1 MEFNNQEELMQ
12 AAADVYSTVETIYKG
27 SEINADTLYSTAKN
41 HFDFTDAQLNQLS
54 DYFQKEEQEF
64 WGLEDDSLEEV
75 KTKYDFIVALSNK
88 TIKDLIEDEAYDA
101 YIYEVIDKEN
111 GGIKFGPNIN
121 LALRFNEK
129 YDANE
134 IAGIVK
140 EKGDWGSVVV
150 LAVKQKS
157 LEEAKLEENEPN
169 KITYKELKEI
179 FTNINKNKEPD
190 KYGVIVFTEDSFT
203 KPYSLESRS
212 YKVSSDNKV
221 FKPDALGYS
230 LYGSA
235 LDGSDDGVR
244 LESYMKEEQGGS
256 NGWKVDYCYILDN
269 EKEVE

>member
-12 AAADVYSTVETIYKG
+12 AAADIYSMAETIYKG

-64 WGLEDDSLEEV
+64 WGLEDDSLKEAKELPKLKQTPRTDGGKNYKKIDLYV
-75 KTKYDFIVALSNK
+75 DGEYWCSTNASK
-88 TIKDLIEDEAYDA
+88 TIKDAIEKAK
-101 YIYEVIDKEN
+101 KEYPELKDRE
-111 GGIKFGPNIN
+111 IK
-121 LALRFNEK
+121 
-129 YDANE
+129 
-134 IAGIVK
+134 
-140 EKGDWGSVVV
+140 GSFAESKKV
-150 LAVKQKS
+150 
-157 LEEAKLEENEPN
+157 ENRPN

-235 LDGSDDGVR
+235 LDGSDDEVR
-244 LESYMKEEQGGS
+244 LESYMKEEHGGS
-256 NGWKVDYCYILDN
+256 DGWKVDYCYILDN

>member
-12 AAADVYSTVETIYKG
+12 AAADVYGVAETIYKG

-64 WGLEDDSLEEV
+64 WGLEDDSLEE
-75 KTKYDFIVALSNK
+75 T
-88 TIKDLIEDEAYDA
+88 
-101 YIYEVIDKEN
+101 
-111 GGIKFGPNIN
+111 
-121 LALRFNEK
+121 
-129 YDANE
+129 
-134 IAGIVK
+134 
-140 EKGDWGSVVV
+140 
-150 LAVKQKS
+150 
-157 LEEAKLEENEPN
+157 KLEENESN

-179 FTNINKNKEPD
+179 FTNINRNKEPV
-190 KYGVIVFTEDSFT
+190 KYGVIVFTEDSFN

-221 FKPDALGYS
+221 FRPDAIGYS

-244 LESYMKEEQGGS
+244 LESYMKEEHGGS
-256 NGWKVDYCYILDN
+256 NGWKVDYCYILDD